1 MMNIN
6 KREDINKVVEKLE
19 KYDIIS
25 FDIFDTLILR
35 PFEQPIDLFKILGI
49 RHNILNFQE
58 IRRKAE
64 RIARKKQK
72 EMYGNKEVTIYDI
85 YKEINILTDL
95 DVETGVKAEFEA
107 EKNFCYANPYMKEI
121 FDKLISKGK
130 EIIIVSDMYIPHD
143 MMVELLENCGYKG
156 YSKLFVSCDYFMT
169 KREGDLY
176 KWIIDNYIGNR
187 TIIHIGDNEVSDINS
202 AKLNNLATYY
212 YKKNSDIDSEVFN
225 LEMSSTIGSL
235 YKGIVNNYLNN
246 GISDK
251 INSVYYRYGFIYS
264 GFLIYGYVNWIH
276 KFAKENKIDKL
287 FFLSRDGY
295 ILKKVYDELFNDIPS
310 EYCLWSRY
318 ATLKTMPEK
327 DLTRYIWQFI
337 DRIYKN
343 NDTIK
348 IGELIENLGLDFL
361 KNEFIIRNIN
371 LNNKLDNKSVAILKK
386 KVIENKK
393 QIKNISKKFNEAAEK
408 YYKEKVGNSKKIGI
422 VDIGWRGSGATSLK
436 DLFENYWNFNCEA
449 KSLIAFSIIKRP
461 GFDDG
466 FLLTKDTNPYVFS
479 EYINYDYAKKFQSNM
494 LINMS
499 LIEILISSAPT
510 PSFKNFDIDKDG
522 NVVEIF
528 DREEKENY
536 DIINDIH
543 KGILNFAKEY
553 REKTHGYGF
562 LQNIPSRDAAAPLMS
577 LLNEKEYQKFAKD
590 FKDYCYTY
598 LIGEANQLKLKS
610 FYDVYLDEKN
620 KVKQIKAEQRIKKK
634 SRIAKNIKKTKKII
648 LDKENIIRFFY
659 TKYYEKT
666 EIRRNVVLAQSYG
679 GDNFSGNP
687 YYILKELHDNQ
698 NKYKKF
704 SFYVAVKKDNVKTTI
719 EFLKREGLSDVKVLE
734 LHSLKYAK
742 ILSYAKYLINNVA
755 FPNYFIKKEGQI
767 YINTWHGTPLKGL
780 GKSIKDA
787 PDESANYSRNFLM
800 VDYFIMPNKYTCE
813 IMKNDYMIK
822 NLFRGEYII
831 SGYPR
836 NSIFYNNEE
845 REKIKKRLKLDDKK
859 IIVYMPTWRRAVN
872 GKHEKL
878 IEKMDNLIREINN
891 NLKDDELLFIKLH
904 NLVRDGID
912 IEKYDKVRMF
922 PNDFETYEF
931 LNIAD
936 CLITDYSSVMY
947 DFANTDKKIILYAY
961 DEEEYMNGR
970 SIYSSIHDMPF
981 EIVKTEKEVVNALSD
996 LNNKKSFEKFKDE
1009 YCYGDNEDLCRKI
1022 CEYIFL
1028 KQNNNLIIEKEQNIQ
1043 NDNILVYIGN
1053 LKNNYK
1059 RKIAF
1064 NFVENSK
1071 TADKIYLNFF
1081 RNKVR
1086 KNKLFINEFS
1096 NKFNFINMQG
1106 KKDITFL
1113 EEICF
1118 ILFYKFK
1125 IKNDFI
1131 ERKIK
1136 ETYKREVKR
1145 LFPTIEFEKVIDII
1159 GDNVEVLRL
1168 YSCIDAKNKEIY
1180 IISNNIYSLCE
1191 KKKYKDELKRLFKD
1205 FTNVYMIEVNE
1216 KNKYKV
1222 IKQSKDELFQ
1232 NKKEIIGKDNIDIL

>member
-35 PFEQPIDLFKILGI
+35 PFLDPNDMFRVIGRE
-49 RHNILNFQE
+49 HNIINFYD
-58 IRRKAE
+58 IRKRCQQ
-64 RIARKKQK
+64 IARKKAK
-72 EMYGNKEVTIYDI
+72 AMYDTREITIYDI
-85 YKEINILTDL
+85 YKEINLLTDL
-95 DVETGVKAEFEA
+95 NVEKGVLTELEA

-156 YSKLFVSCDYFMT
+156 YSKLFVSCDYKMT
-169 KREGDLY
+169 KFKGDLY
-176 KWIIDNYIGNR
+176 KYLKDNYIGNKS
-187 TIIHIGDNEVSDINS
+187 IIHIGDNFHSDVEM
-202 AKLNNLATYY
+202 AKENKIETYY
-212 YKKNSDIDSEVFN
+212 YKRNADIKSDFLESLDMSE
-225 LEMSSTIGSL
+225 TIGSI
-235 YKGIVNNYLNN
+235 YKGLICNHLNN
-246 GISDK
+246 GVSQRK
-251 INSVYYRYGFIYS
+251 INNIFYKYGFIYS
-264 GFLIYGYVNWIH
+264 GIFILGYVNYIH
-276 KFAKENKIDKL
+276 NYAKENKMDKIL
-287 FFLSRDGY
+287 FLARDGF
-295 ILKKVYDELFNDIPS
+295 ILKKVYDILYDDIPS
-310 EYCLWSRY
+310 EYCLWSRN
-318 ATLKTMPEK
+318 AALRTAPEK
-327 DLTRYIWQFI
+327 DLNRFIWQYISRAAKKEIKVTVKETI
-337 DRIYKN
+337 DDLN
-343 NDTIK
+343 LNFLES
-348 IGELIENLGLDFL
+348 ELSLQ
-361 KNEFIIRNIN
+361 NIN
-371 LNNKLDNKSVAILKK
+371 LNEEINSRTAKVLKRLIIDNKNKIKISNEKIVEATRKYY
-386 KVIENKK
+386 ENK
-393 QIKNISKKFNEAAEK
+393 IE
-408 YYKEKVGNSKKIGI
+408 NSKKVCI
-422 VDIGWRGSGATSLK
+422 VDIGYRGSGAAMLK
-436 DLFENYWNFNCEA
+436 ELFEEWGFDCSV
-449 KSLIAFSIIKRP
+449 KSILAISTSRKS
-461 GFDDG
+461 GFDDVIN
-466 FLLTKDTNPYVFS
+466 LSKDVEVYAVSNYK
-479 EYINYDYAKKFQSNM
+479 NYDFSVKFQEFFLTN
-494 LINMS
+494 IA
-499 LIEILISSAPT
+499 IVDILIASAPK
-510 PSFKNFDIDKDG
+510 PSFLYFEMDNGNIKEVFD
-522 NVVEIF
+522 
-528 DREEKENY
+528 EEDSENY
-536 DIINDIH
+536 SIIELLH
-543 KGILNFAKEY
+543 EGILDFVKQYISKTYKYEY
-553 REKTHGYGF
+553 LK
-562 LQNIPSRDAAAPLMS
+562 NIPSRDAMIPLMS
-577 LLNEKEYQKFAKD
+577 LMNKNKYERLSED
-590 FKDYCYTY
+590 FKNFYYTY
-598 LIGEANQLKLKS
+598 QLTEKKNRNIESL
-610 FYDVYLDEKN
+610 YDVYLDEKKSMTETTN
-620 KVKQIKAEQRIKKK
+620 AKVKLNKK
-634 SRIAKNIKKTKKII
+634 SKRKLK
-648 LDKENIIRFFY
+648 DKENIIRFFY

-961 DEEEYMNGR
+961 DEKEYMIGR

>member
-436 DLFENYWNFNCEA
+436 DLFENYWNFNC
-449 KSLIAFSIIKRP
+449 FV
-461 GFDDG
+461 FD
-466 FLLTKDTNPYVFS
+466 F
-479 EYINYDYAKKFQSNM
+479 
-494 LINMS
+494 
-499 LIEILISSAPT
+499 
-510 PSFKNFDIDKDG
+510 
-522 NVVEIF
+522 
-528 DREEKENY
+528 
-536 DIINDIH
+536 
-543 KGILNFAKEY
+543 
-553 REKTHGYGF
+553 
-562 LQNIPSRDAAAPLMS
+562 
-577 LLNEKEYQKFAKD
+577 
-590 FKDYCYTY
+590 
-598 LIGEANQLKLKS
+598 
-610 FYDVYLDEKN
+610 
-620 KVKQIKAEQRIKKK
+620 
-634 SRIAKNIKKTKKII
+634 
-648 LDKENIIRFFY
+648 
-659 TKYYEKT
+659 
-666 EIRRNVVLAQSYG
+666 
-679 GDNFSGNP
+679 
-687 YYILKELHDNQ
+687 
-698 NKYKKF
+698 
-704 SFYVAVKKDNVKTTI
+704 
-719 EFLKREGLSDVKVLE
+719 
-734 LHSLKYAK
+734 
-742 ILSYAKYLINNVA
+742 
-755 FPNYFIKKEGQI
+755 
-767 YINTWHGTPLKGL
+767 
-780 GKSIKDA
+780 
-787 PDESANYSRNFLM
+787 
-800 VDYFIMPNKYTCE
+800 
-813 IMKNDYMIK
+813 
-822 NLFRGEYII
+822 
-831 SGYPR
+831 
-836 NSIFYNNEE
+836 
-845 REKIKKRLKLDDKK
+845 
-859 IIVYMPTWRRAVN
+859 
-872 GKHEKL
+872 
-878 IEKMDNLIREINN
+878 
-891 NLKDDELLFIKLH
+891 
-904 NLVRDGID
+904 
-912 IEKYDKVRMF
+912 
-922 PNDFETYEF
+922 
-931 LNIAD
+931 
-936 CLITDYSSVMY
+936 
-947 DFANTDKKIILYAY
+947 
-961 DEEEYMNGR
+961 
-970 SIYSSIHDMPF
+970 
-981 EIVKTEKEVVNALSD
+981 
-996 LNNKKSFEKFKDE
+996 
-1009 YCYGDNEDLCRKI
+1009 
-1022 CEYIFL
+1022 
-1028 KQNNNLIIEKEQNIQ
+1028 
-1043 NDNILVYIGN
+1043 
-1053 LKNNYK
+1053 
-1059 RKIAF
+1059 
-1064 NFVENSK
+1064 
-1071 TADKIYLNFF
+1071 
-1081 RNKVR
+1081 
-1086 KNKLFINEFS
+1086 
-1096 NKFNFINMQG
+1096 
-1106 KKDITFL
+1106 
-1113 EEICF
+1113 
-1118 ILFYKFK
+1118 
-1125 IKNDFI
+1125 
-1131 ERKIK
+1131 
-1136 ETYKREVKR
+1136 
-1145 LFPTIEFEKVIDII
+1145 
-1159 GDNVEVLRL
+1159 
-1168 YSCIDAKNKEIY
+1168 
-1180 IISNNIYSLCE
+1180 
-1191 KKKYKDELKRLFKD
+1191 
-1205 FTNVYMIEVNE
+1205 
-1216 KNKYKV
+1216 
-1222 IKQSKDELFQ
+1222 
-1232 NKKEIIGKDNIDIL
+1232 